1 MRNKWKR
8 LKEIDVLMRILTMR
22 VVHERLEDWKRFTRD
37 IGFPGMLSQPGCRKI
52 SRMRR
57 HGAEP
62 SEYEVVTWWDSI
74 EDLDR
79 FKASSAMRELSAS
92 AAGLTIPPH
101 REVLFEV
108 VDD

>member
-1 MRNKWKR
+1 
-8 LKEIDVLMRILTMR
+8 MRILTMQ
-22 VVHERLEDWKRFTRD
+22 VVPERLEDWKRYTRD
-37 IGFPGMLSQPGCRKI
+37 IGFPGMLSQAGCRRI

-57 HGAEP
+57 YGAETG
-62 SEYEVVTWWDSI
+62 EYEVVTWWDSI

-79 FKASSAMRELSAS
+79 FKASSAMRELSES

-101 REVLFEV
+101 REVLFDV

>member
-1 MRNKWKR
+1 M
-8 LKEIDVLMRILTMR
+8 LMRVLTMR
-22 VVHERLEDWKRFTRD
+22 VRHERLEDWKRYTRE

-52 SRMRR
+52 QRMRR
-57 HGAEP
+57 LGTEA

-92 AAGLTIPPH
+92 AADLTIPPH
-101 REVLFEV
+101 REVLYADV
-108 VDD
+108 PD